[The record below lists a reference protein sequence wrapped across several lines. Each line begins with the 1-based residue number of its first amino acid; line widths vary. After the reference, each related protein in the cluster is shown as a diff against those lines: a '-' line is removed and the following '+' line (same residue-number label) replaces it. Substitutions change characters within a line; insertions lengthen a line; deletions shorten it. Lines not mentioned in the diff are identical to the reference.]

1 MRCFFVCVIH
11 GELSIKNGVFLQCD
25 STCFCKPVCYRTG
38 TCDNRSSRQP
48 RLEQGHICNWKE
60 HPTISPSTQTRPV
73 PWEARY
79 QGCSQLSR
87 HPPGLSM
94 QASETCQWVVWK
106 TQPWTNA
113 EMRAL
118 WTWNPGVGVGGV
130 PMSFPAREWKVQQ
143 TSETI
148 YGTKNGKHVVL
159 SMKVQIFMNPVSG
172 HRGATRLSTCLSM

>member
-60 HPTISPSTQTRPV
+60 HQPSHQQLKPDLSHGK
-73 PWEARY
+73 PGIKDARNCLAIHL
-79 QGCSQLSR
+79 GS
-87 HPPGLSM
+87 

-106 TQPWTNA
+106 TQPQTNA

-118 WTWNPGVGVGGV
+118 WTWNPGVGAGV
-130 PMSFPAREWKVQQ
+130 PMSFPAREWRVQQ

-172 HRGATRLSTCLSM
+172 HGGATRLSTCLSM